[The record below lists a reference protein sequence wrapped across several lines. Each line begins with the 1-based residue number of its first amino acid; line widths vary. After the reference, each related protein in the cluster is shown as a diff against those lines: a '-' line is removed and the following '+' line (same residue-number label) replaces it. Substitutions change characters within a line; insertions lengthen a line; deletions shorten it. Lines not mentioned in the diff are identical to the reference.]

1 MSSTKSQPRSKAKP
15 KPSFREPG
23 TKYWELVR
31 RFPLVPIESD
41 ERLDAAIDLLNE
53 LIDRDQAVGLTKDEL
68 DYMNVLGDIVKA
80 FEEVHIPSEP
90 VSDGAMLSFL
100 CDQQQ
105 VSPAAVSRATGI
117 STATLAAVRQ
127 ETRRLTRDQIRRL
140 IAFFQVA
147 PGVFAP

>member
-1 MSSTKSQPRSKAKP
+1 MPSTKP
-15 KPSFREPG
+15 KPKPQTKRASSFREPG

-31 RFPLVPIESD
+31 RFPLVPLETD
-41 ERLDAAIDLLNE
+41 EELDAAIDLLNE

-105 VSPAAVSRATGI
+105 VTPATVSRATGI
-117 STATLAAVRQ
+117 PTATLAAVRQ
-127 ETRRLTRDQIRRL
+127 ETRRLTREQIRRL